1 MNAARRSAN
10 TTRSHGDPM
19 KTVAE
24 IELDLREAGRV
35 LKRTPFAKGSRPAEL
50 RAAWPDVVRE
60 AIDAYGYTKVRCRGG
75 IPSPLELDRMDE
87 AWGWLWHVK
96 GQERQI
102 IFARAIGATWRA
114 LQEQLDISHV
124 TLSKIHKRGISQIA
138 AALEK
143 NSETR
148 LQSLEIRP

>member
-1 MNAARRSAN
+1 
-10 TTRSHGDPM
+10 M

-24 IELDLREAGRV
+24 IELDLREAGRI
-35 LKRTPFAKGSRPAEL
+35 LKRTPFAKGSHPAEL

-102 IFARAIGATWRA
+102 IFARAN
-114 LQEQLDISHV
+114 
-124 TLSKIHKRGISQIA
+124 GISWRTLRAFYGLSIPNLQMIHAAGIA
-138 AALEK
+138 TIARRVASERDVDAA
-143 NSETR
+143 
-148 LQSLEIRP
+148 